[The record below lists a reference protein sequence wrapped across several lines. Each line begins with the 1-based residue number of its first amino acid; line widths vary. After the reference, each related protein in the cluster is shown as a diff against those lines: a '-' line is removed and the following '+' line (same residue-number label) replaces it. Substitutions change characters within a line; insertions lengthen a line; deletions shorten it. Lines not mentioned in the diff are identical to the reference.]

1 LFALKLELIEESSN
15 KFRYMLKPDFSTEG
29 AWEIFSFLRFAFYD
43 EDQSF
48 LLIARNQVH
57 ELKRNQFL
65 QQGGKIEDWNPK
77 GQFNGSETNYC
88 TLRCERNMFKN
99 LARLCLKGLSKF
111 KTTI

>member
-15 KFRYMLKPDFSTEG
+15 KFRYMLKPD
-29 AWEIFSFLRFAFYD
+29 FSFLRFAFYD